1 MFDSFD
7 RYRMI
12 YGNRPVSSEERNIS
26 KALLQNEMITK
37 AIGMKMLTDGNKN
50 NDLLG
55 YMLLAGGHL

>member
-7 RYRMI
+7 RYRMV
-12 YGNRPVSSEERNIS
+12 YGNRPLNKEEKNIS
-26 KALLQNEMITK
+26 EALLHNQMITK
-37 AIGMKMLTDGNKN
+37 AIGMKMLTDDNKN